1 MSELAQAASHK
12 AFWRL
17 VPFLMLCY
25 FFAYLDRLN
34 MSFAALS
41 MNTALGYNAEI
52 FGFGSGIFF
61 IGYFIF
67 EVPSN
72 LILEKVGA
80 RIWIARIMI
89 TWGII
94 SLCMIFQDASWNSLL
109 VPIAAP
115 IAAAFRGILWLI
127 GTPSHFV
134 ELTPNSAML
143 IVIRFL
149 LGLAE
154 AGFFPGIILFLTYW
168 FTAKDRAKMV
178 GMFMAAIPLSSVI
191 GAPVSSQI
199 LAHVDGLMGLAGWKW
214 LFILEAVPTVI
225 LGFVAFG
232 YLTDRPEKATWL
244 TAPEREVLSQTL
256 ANEKIE
262 REAMRHYSLGEA
274 LSNPRVLALSAIYF
288 GNVTCNY
295 GLGFFMPQI
304 LQRFGIPIAD
314 VGWYVAIPY
323 LLAMI
328 SMVVWSRHSDE
339 TGERVWHVAGPL
351 ILAGLSFIGAG
362 YAGSLALALIAF
374 SLAAIGIYAS
384 VCTFWALPTGFLTG
398 AAAAGGIA
406 LINSL
411 GNLGGF
417 VGPSIVGHVKQVT
430 GTDSAAL
437 LALAA
442 FPILA
447 GFLTLIIGHDKQME
461 MAGHPLS
468 AR

>member
-1 MSELAQAASHK
+1 MDEIAQVASRK

-17 VPFLMLCY
+17 MPFLMLCY
-25 FFAYLDRLN
+25 FFAYLDRSN
-34 MSFAALS
+34 ISFAALG
-41 MNTALGYNAEI
+41 MNKELGYNAEI

-61 IGYFIF
+61 IGYFLF

-94 SLCMIFQDASWNSLL
+94 SFCMIFQDASWNSFA

-115 IAAAFRGILWLI
+115 IAAVYRGLLWLI

-134 ELTPNSAML
+134 DLTPNSAML
-143 IVIRFL
+143 IAIRFL

-178 GMFMAAIPLSSVI
+178 GLFMAAIPLSTVI
-191 GAPVSSQI
+191 GAPLSSQI
-199 LAHVDGLMGLAGWKW
+199 LAHVDGVLGLAGWKW
-214 LFILEAVPTVI
+214 LFIVEAVPTVI
-225 LGFVAFG
+225 LGFITFA
-232 YLTDRPEKATWL
+232 YLTDRPEKASWL
-244 TAPEREVLSQTL
+244 TAPERDAL
-256 ANEKIE
+256 AKSLAEERSK
-262 REAMRHYSLGEA
+262 REAIRHYRLGQA
-274 LSNPRVLALSAIYF
+274 LSNPRVLALAAIYF

-295 GLGFFMPQI
+295 GLTFFIPQI
-304 LQRFGIPIAD
+304 LQRFGIATAD

-323 LLAMI
+323 FIGMVAM
-328 SMVVWSRHSDE
+328 VLVSRHSDA

-351 ILAGLSFIGAG
+351 ILAGLAFIGASF
-362 YAGSLALALIAF
+362 ADSLGLALIAF

-384 VCTFWALPTGFLTG
+384 VCTFWTLPTGFLTG

-430 GTDSAAL
+430 GSDSYAV

-447 GFLTLIIGHDKQME
+447 GVLTLIIGHDKKME
-461 MAGHPLS
+461 MAGHVVP
-468 AR
+468 AE

>member
-1 MSELAQAASHK
+1 
-12 AFWRL
+12 
-17 VPFLMLCY
+17 
-25 FFAYLDRLN
+25 
-34 MSFAALS
+34 
-41 MNTALGYNAEI
+41 
-52 FGFGSGIFF
+52 
-61 IGYFIF
+61 
-67 EVPSN
+67 
-72 LILEKVGA
+72 
-80 RIWIARIMI
+80 
-89 TWGII
+89 
-94 SLCMIFQDASWNSLL
+94 
-109 VPIAAP
+109 
-115 IAAAFRGILWLI
+115 
-127 GTPSHFV
+127 
-134 ELTPNSAML
+134 
-143 IVIRFL
+143 VIRFL

-199 LAHVDGLMGLAGWKW
+199 LAHADGVLGLAGWKW
-214 LFILEAVPTVI
+214 LFILEAVPTI
-225 LGFVAFG
+225 LLGFIVFF
-232 YLTDRPEKATWL
+232 YLTDKPEKAKWL
-244 TAPEREVLSQTL
+244 TPQERDAL
-256 ANEKIE
+256 AHDLAQEKVQ

-304 LQRFGIPIAD
+304 LQRFGIPTVD

-323 LLAMI
+323 LLAMVA
-328 SMVVWSRHSDE
+328 MVLWSRHSDS

-362 YAGSLALALIAF
+362 YAGSLGLALLAF
-374 SLAAIGIYAS
+374 SLATIGIYAS

-417 VGPSIVGHVKQVT
+417 VGPSIVGHVKQIT
-430 GTDSAAL
+430 GTDGASL
-437 LALAA
+437 IALAA
-442 FPILA
+442 FPIIA
-447 GFLTLIIGHDKQME
+447 GIITLIIGHDKEME
-461 MAGHPLS
+461 MAGELVP
-468 AR
+468 AE